1 MKIIKKF
8 KEKNKIFFFNYSK
21 NSFFEGLYRFCAA
34 SISPLFL
41 KFNPNFISSL
51 FKKENFR
58 DLHYQEK
65 YFYDREKISL
75 YYSLVN
81 YGGRKVNVKKVSKL
95 SILAV
100 LFSIYVYIYNIPRL
114 IKLKYFPGVGK
125 QNYT

>member
-1 MKIIKKF
+1 MVLNNEEIKFIKDYVGRLRDDILSQKSSFLDTTII
-8 KEKNKIFFFNYSK
+8 
-21 NSFFEGLYRFCAA
+21 
-34 SISPLFL
+34 
-41 KFNPNFISSL
+41 
-51 FKKENFR
+51 KKENFR

-81 YGGRKVNVKKVSKL
+81 YGSRKVNVKKVSKL